1 MRQLEI
7 AAQRTLSLLPRLER
21 SEVTMMEAAR
31 DWEVDQA
38 VNAAMN
44 TITSEEGEG
53 MVSCKR
59 KCGSVL
65 YPPVELYGG
74 KLQIRLMW
82 RICGRSGG
90 RGGETPPTTR
100 ERTAV
105 ALERTFPSLGCGK

>member
-59 KCGSVL
+59 ECGSIL
-65 YPPVELYGG
+65 YPLLNYT
-74 KLQIRLMW
+74 
-82 RICGRSGG
+82 
-90 RGGETPPTTR
+90 GESYKS
-100 ERTAV
+100 V
-105 ALERTFPSLGCGK
+105 